1 MTESDQD
8 LEGGWRLE
16 GADGAGRPVRLLIG
30 QTQLAT
36 VYLGVTIGR
45 HSALCDLAVDDP
57 SISRRHVRIGR
68 GAGGLFVEDVHSLN
82 GTFVDD
88 KLLDPFEPVPLQEGD
103 TLTLGRV
110 TLTVS
115 RLGDELPI

>member
-1 MTESDQD
+1 MMDSNLD
-8 LEGGWRLE
+8 LEGGWRLD
-16 GADGAGRPVRLLIG
+16 GTDGAGNPVRLLIG
-30 QTQLAT
+30 QTQLAM

-45 HSALCDLAVDDP
+45 HPALCDLAVDDP

-82 GTFVDD
+82 RTFVDD
-88 KLLDPFEPVPLQEGD
+88 RLLEPFEPCPLQEGD
-103 TLTLGRV
+103 TLSLGRV
-110 TLTVS
+110 RLTVS

>member
-1 MTESDQD
+1 MVDSDLD
-8 LEGGWRLE
+8 LEGGWRLD
-16 GADGAGRPVRLLIG
+16 GADGAGNPVRLLIG
-30 QTQLAT
+30 RTQLT
-36 VYLGVTIGR
+36 MVYLGVTIGR
-45 HSALCDLAVDDP
+45 HPALCELAVDDP

-82 GTFVDD
+82 GSFVDD
-88 KLLDPFEPVPLQEGD
+88 RLLVPFEPCPLQEGD

-110 TLTVS
+110 RLTLS

>member
-1 MTESDQD
+1 MTDLDHD
-8 LEGGWRLE
+8 LEGGWRLQ
-16 GADGAGRPVRLLIG
+16 GSDGDGRPVRLLIG
-30 QTQLAT
+30 QSQLAST
-36 VYLGVTIGR
+36 YLGVTIGR
-45 HSALCDLAVDDP
+45 HPALCDLMVDDP
-57 SISRRHVRIGR
+57 SVSRRHLRIGR

-88 KLLDPFEPVPLQEGD
+88 KLLTPFEPCELTDGD
-103 TLTLGRV
+103 TLILGRV

>member
-1 MTESDQD
+1 MTDTDHD

-16 GADGAGRPVRLLIG
+16 GRDGAGHPVRLVLG
-30 QTQLAT
+30 QTQLAM
-36 VYLGVTIGR
+36 VYLGVTVGR
-45 HSALCDLAVDDP
+45 HPALCDLVVDDP
-57 SISRRHVRIGR
+57 SVSRRHLRIGR

-82 GTFVDD
+82 GTFVEDR
-88 KLLDPFEPVPLQEGD
+88 LLPPFEPCRLQDGD

-110 TLTVS
+110 ALTVS

>member
-1 MTESDQD
+1 MQLDQD
-8 LEGGWRLE
+8 LEGGWRLQ
-16 GADGAGRPVRLLIG
+16 GADGTGRQVRLLIG
-30 QTQLAT
+30 QSQLTSA
-36 VYLGVTIGR
+36 YLGITIGR
-45 HSALCDLAVDDP
+45 HPALCDLMVDDP
-57 SISRRHVRIGR
+57 SVSRRHLRIGR

-88 KLLDPFEPVPLQEGD
+88 KLLQPFEPCQLQVGD

-110 TLTVS
+110 SLTVS